1 MKWMLAIVAALIA
14 AILLFA
20 VAPRFA
26 GVEET
31 AYRDVEP
38 LCAAV
43 PTGAGTVVA
52 IPRYAAFIHELSSHP
67 VAGNL
72 WNALAPAEA
81 SILGWVAGN
90 ANVVV
95 WTGENHSGA
104 VTDAGVVRT
113 ALLRLAL
120 IGSGATFTTANGY
133 SVVVLGDARPGGFA
147 IDAVRPA
154 NAHAWF
160 LVPKGSKLS
169 LPTLDPPAV
178 TSVRLDSDAIRLETT
193 SLSKPE
199 AVVFAPPLPIP
210 SNAMLVVS
218 SGKPP
223 RLLKD
228 LDRIVPGDLREAM
241 AAGGQIA
248 LYGIEP
254 KALFP
259 RPLGVIALPRGS
271 SAGPSFTAE
280 GLGFSIEESTIGD
293 RRVIAFD
300 RNSGALYRGAA
311 FHEPEMPE
319 GTLWY
324 AEIDPGR
331 LVPALRAIED
341 HDGMRLLARRAHRAV
356 RNALRWLGPLEGA
369 GRIILA
375 RRSAA
380 DAELLSIELRAAK

>member
-1 MKWMLAIVAALIA
+1 MRWMLALVAALIVA
-14 AILLFA
+14 VLLFA

-38 LCAAV
+38 LFAAV
-43 PTGAGTVVA
+43 PAGTGTVVA
-52 IPRYAAFIHELSSHP
+52 IPRYAAFIHAISSHP
-67 VAGNL
+67 AGGTL

-90 ANVVV
+90 AKVVV
-95 WTGENHSGA
+95 WSGENHRGA

-113 ALLRLAL
+113 AFLRLAL
-120 IGSGATFTTANGY
+120 IGNGARFTTANGY
-133 SVVVLGDARPGGFA
+133 SVVVLGDVQPGGFA
-147 IDAVRPA
+147 IEAVRPA

-193 SLSKPE
+193 AFSRPE
-199 AVVFAPPLPIP
+199 DAVFAPPLPIP
-210 SNAMLVVS
+210 ANAMLVVN

-259 RPLGVIALPRGS
+259 RPLGVIAVPRGS
-271 SAGPSFTAE
+271 SGGPSFTAE
-280 GLGFSIEESTIGD
+280 ALGFSIEETIVGD

-300 RNSGALYRGAA
+300 RGSGALYRDAE
-311 FHEPEMPE
+311 FNEPELPA

-341 HDGMRLLARRAHRAV
+341 HDGMRLLARRAHRVV
-356 RNALRWLGPLEGA
+356 RNTLRWLGPLEGA
-369 GRIILA
+369 GRIILV
-375 RRSAA
+375 RRSAP
-380 DAELLSIELRAAK
+380 DAELLSLELRAAK